1 MNIQPLSSVIRSAY
15 SALLLLAFGAIS
27 PFRIAAQNAVEE
39 TAPDHEL
46 VVHIDGLSN
55 DTVYLANYYGA
66 KLFYNDTAV
75 TDVKGTVTFPG
86 KPFDEG
92 GKYAVVIP
100 GPKFFE
106 FLMVDE
112 DMEFKTTA
120 NNPSGDIEVVQSKE
134 NEVFYSYLNFLK
146 TKRQEREPFD
156 KVLRD
161 STATEDDMNE
171 ARAGL
176 QKLTDEVTEYQY
188 YLTNDPRNFLFGKYL
203 NMLNE
208 PSVPDAPASVEDAAL
223 WQYLWYREHYWDRV
237 DFSDPR
243 LVRDGGFDQLITRY
257 WSKVLPQIPDTMFA
271 EAQSLLQRA
280 LDNDNKDMF
289 KYMLH
294 HMTYASESSKIMC
307 MDKVFVNLVNTYY
320 RTGMVEWLTQDKLDK
335 ILDRA
340 DDLKFTLCGNRPPN
354 ITLPD
359 LDQKAFTSLYDIEAK
374 YTLICIW
381 ESTCGPC
388 KKEMPKLE
396 RIYKEWKPRGLEIFA
411 IGNDFEPEPWQEYV
425 REKNLTDWIHV
436 SDNPLVN
443 AQDSA
448 TALIYGGI
456 TNIES
461 LNFRTTFDVYATPK
475 MFLLD
480 EEKNIIA
487 KQVGAVQLAE
497 ILSQIEGLEEP
508 VPYFAP
514 DEKKES
520 AENDH

>member
-1 MNIQPLSSVIRSAY
+1 MHHVRSTLNVCFLVAGLASGLTNAWGQESPNAASSA
-15 SALLLLAFGAIS
+15 
-27 PFRIAAQNAVEE
+27 N
-39 TAPDHEL
+39 DL
-46 VVHIDGLSN
+46 VVHIEGLSN
-55 DTVYLANYYGA
+55 DTIYLAHYYGT

-75 TDVKGTVTFPG
+75 ADVNGTVRFEG
-86 KPFDEG
+86 KPFAEG

-106 FLMVDE
+106 FLMVNE
-112 DMEFKTTA
+112 PMEFRTTA
-120 NNPSGDIEVVQSKE
+120 KNPADDIKVIKSKE
-134 NEVFYSYLNFLK
+134 NEVFYGYLDFIK
-146 TKRQEREPFD
+146 TKRNERQPFD
-156 KVLRD
+156 AVLQD
-161 STATEDDMNE
+161 STATEE
-171 ARAGL
+171 AIKAAKQGI

-208 PSVPDAPASVEDAAL
+208 PNVPSAPEQVEDVAL
-223 WQYLWYREHYWDRV
+223 WQYLWYRNHYWDRV

-243 LVRDGGFDQLITRY
+243 LVRDGAFDQLITRY
-257 WSKVLPQIPDTMFA
+257 WSKVLPQIPDTMIA
-271 EAQSLLQRA
+271 DAHRLLGKT
-280 LDNDNKDMF
+280 LENDNQDMF

-320 RTGMVEWLTQDKLDK
+320 RTGLVDWLAEDKLNK
-335 ILDRA
+335 IIERA
-340 DDLKFTLCGNRPPN
+340 DDLKHTLCGNRPPN

-359 LDQKAFTSLYDIEAK
+359 LNQEEFVSLYDVKSK

-381 ESTCGPC
+381 ESTCGHC
-388 KKEMPKLE
+388 KKEMPKLD
-396 RIYKEWKPRGLEIFA
+396 RIYKEWHPKGLEIFA
-411 IGNDFEPEPWQEYV
+411 IGNDFEPEPWQEYI
-425 REKNLTDWIHV
+425 KKQGFTDWIHV
-436 SDNPLVN
+436 SDNPLIN

-448 TALIYGGI
+448 TSLIYGGV

-480 EEKNIIA
+480 EDKKIVA

-497 ILSQIEGLEEP
+497 ILSKLEGLDETI
-508 VPYFAP
+508 PYFAP

>member
-1 MNIQPLSSVIRSAY
+1 MQIQPLTSLLRS
-15 SALLLLAFGAIS
+15 LPLAFS
-27 PFRIAAQNAVEE
+27 LCVVLT
-39 TAPDHEL
+39 TAPLSSWSQNDL

-55 DTVYLANYYGA
+55 DTIYLAHYYGA

-75 TDVKGTVTFPG
+75 ADANGTVTFEG
-86 KPFDEG
+86 KPFEEG
-92 GKYAVVIP
+92 GKYAVVVP

-106 FLMVDE
+106 FLMVNE
-112 DMEFKTTA
+112 PMEFKTSA
-120 NNPSGDIEVVQSKE
+120 SNPSGDIEVVKSKE
-134 NEVFYSYLNFLK
+134 NEVFYGYLNFIK
-146 TKRQEREPFD
+146 EKRAARAPFD
-156 KVLRD
+156 EVLRD
-161 STATEDDMNE
+161 SSATDAQVND
-171 ARAGL
+171 AKAGI
-176 QKLTDEVTEYQY
+176 QKLTDEVNEYQY
-188 YLTNDPRNFLFGKYL
+188 YLTNDPRDFLFGKYL
-203 NMLNE
+203 KMVNE
-208 PSVPDAPASVEDAAL
+208 PKVPESPQDMEDAAM
-223 WQYLWYREHYWDRV
+223 WQYMWYRNHFWDRV

-243 LVRDGGFDQLITRY
+243 LVRDGAFDQLISRY
-257 WSKVLPQIPDTMFA
+257 WSKVLPQIPDTLIT
-271 EAQSLLQRA
+271 EAHALLKQT
-280 LDNDNKDMF
+280 LDTGNKDMF

-307 MDKVFVNLVNTYY
+307 MDKVFVDLVNAYY
-320 RTGMVEWLTQDKLDK
+320 RTGMVDWLNDEQLNK

-340 DDLKFTLCGNRPPN
+340 EDLKFTLCGNRAPN

-359 LDQKAFTSLYDIEAK
+359 LDQENWVRLHDIEAK

-381 ESTCGPC
+381 ESTCGHC

-396 RIYKEWKPRGLEIFA
+396 RIYDEWKSRGLEIFA
-411 IGNDFEPEPWQEYV
+411 IGNDFEPEPWQEYI
-425 REKNLTDWIHV
+425 REKGLTEWVNV
-436 SDNPLVN
+436 SDNPLIN

-475 MFLLD
+475 MLLLD
-480 EEKNIIA
+480 KDKNILA

-497 ILSQIEGLEEP
+497 ILSQMEGLEET